1 MHAMRS
7 SAHGTTDTESRS
19 ISSEFPQPS
28 PSKNLGDSPVQVKED
43 TCLAGLGQQV
53 TKKKGKRCNRRN
65 AAATQRMN
73 TENDLEL
80 EAQRLHEANQQLEH
94 DNAMMRLQMRTM
106 RRQHQQHLHQLQRE
120 ADDFVDQLAKML
132 EAPRKAQ

>member
-1 MHAMRS
+1 
-7 SAHGTTDTESRS
+7 
-19 ISSEFPQPS
+19 
-28 PSKNLGDSPVQVKED
+28 
-43 TCLAGLGQQV
+43 
-53 TKKKGKRCNRRN
+53 
-65 AAATQRMN
+65 MN